1 MCNQHMRR
9 YSGQGERGLTLGFIE
24 KMSNV
29 RLVSKRLSKSS
40 RYCEGVTLLVEDA
53 LVFAV
58 LGKLA
63 DVCPDDRSTDE
74 PLADAVSDCGLC
86 CCPLPILGGGC
97 TGVLRP
103 WLGA

>member
-1 MCNQHMRR
+1 M
-9 YSGQGERGLTLGFIE
+9 GFME

-29 RLVSKRLSKSS
+29 LLVSKRLSRSS
-40 RYCEGVTLLVEDA
+40 RYCEGVIRLVEEA

-74 PLADAVSDCGLC
+74 PLADAVSDCGLW
-86 CCPLPILGGGC
+86 CCPPILGGGC
-97 TGVLRP
+97 IAVLRP